1 MTDVPDAPATLS
13 RPTPQRQLT
22 RQPPPTPRPQGHDLR
37 LASPALGAWL
47 SALWALHLSPGGALA
62 LAVGAGCGAALL
74 WYVKRRGRGAPTGRA
89 VAVGVM
95 IGLLLGVLSGA
106 VATAAR
112 TAVRD
117 APPLSGLAEAGA
129 TVRVDLVITDDPR
142 QARGSRGQNWL
153 ASARLTRLYTGD
165 VQVAATNAEMSSPV
179 RLKCRVLVIGRHPHW
194 RGLLPGQ
201 RVSVTGR
208 LAPPR
213 GGDLRAAVILAA
225 TAPRLHGE
233 PPWVQRGAGVLRQ
246 GLQHAAAPLPDEE
259 GGLLP
264 GLAVGDVS
272 RMDPAVQEDFRAT
285 GMTHLTA
292 VSGSNVAIV
301 TCFVL
306 LLAAWCRAGPRT
318 SAFLSLMAL
327 VGFVILVR
335 PSPSVLRAAAMGALG
350 LLALAS
356 SRPRAAVPGLA
367 ATVFLLV
374 VVDPELASDPGFA
387 LSVLATSG
395 LLLIAPR
402 LRDALRRRRVPGGI
416 AEALAVP
423 VAAQVA
429 CAPVIAAMT
438 GTVSLSAVP
447 ANLLAAPAV
456 APATVLGAAAATISP
471 VSPGMAEG
479 LAWLGAWPARWLVLV
494 ARWGAGLPDST
505 VPWPAGVSGGLLL
518 AVTLGVLL
526 VVSLL
531 PAARRML
538 IVALVATLVGAIG
551 VRVLVA
557 GWPPPGWV
565 FVACDVGQGDAL
577 VLRAGP
583 DRAVLVDVGPDP
595 AAVDRCLRRLD
606 VSALPL
612 LVISHF
618 HADHIDGLAGAVRR
632 RTVEALVLPHF
643 REPQPGAD
651 TIARSAAHR
660 RLHAVAVGPGWRYQV
675 PGLRIDVLGPERT
688 ETGTRSD
695 PNNNSLVLL
704 VTVRGLTILL
714 PGDAEVERQQAMVTD
729 SQPIR
734 ADLLKVPHH
743 GSPYQDVGFLEA
755 VNATL
760 AIVSVG
766 ADNRYGH
773 PSEALLDRLRHNGT
787 RVFRTDISGDVA
799 VSSTADGIA
808 VTARGREPGQHP
820 P

>member
-1 MTDVPDAPATLS
+1 M
-13 RPTPQRQLT
+13 
-22 RQPPPTPRPQGHDLR
+22 
-37 LASPALGAWL
+37 
-47 SALWALHLSPGGALA
+47 
-62 LAVGAGCGAALL
+62 
-74 WYVKRRGRGAPTGRA
+74 
-89 VAVGVM
+89 M
-95 IGLLLGVLSGA
+95 IGLLLGALSGA

-117 APPLSGLAEAGA
+117 APPLSSLARDGT
-129 TVRVDLVITDDPR
+129 TVRVDLVIIDDPR

-153 ASARLTRLYTGD
+153 ASARLTRLHAGHVVST
-165 VQVAATNAEMSSPV
+165 ATSAEMPGPV
-179 RLKCRVLVIGRHPHW
+179 RLNSRVLVIGRHPRW

-201 RVSVTGR
+201 RISLTGR

-225 TAPRLHGE
+225 TAPRPHGE
-233 PPWVQRGAGVLRQ
+233 PPWAQRAAGVLRQ
-246 GLQHAAAPLPDEE
+246 GLQRAAEPLPDEE

-301 TCFVL
+301 IGFVL

-318 SAFLSLMAL
+318 SAFLSLTAL
-327 VGFVILVR
+327 IGFVILVR

-423 VAAQVA
+423 VAAQMA

-471 VSPGMAEG
+471 VSPGMAEV

-526 VVSLL
+526 LLVSLL
-531 PAARRML
+531 PAARRVL
-538 IVALVATLVGAIG
+538 IVALVAALVGVVG

-632 RTVEALVLPHF
+632 RAVEALVLPHF

-660 RLHAVAVGPGWRYQV
+660 QLHAVTVGPGWRYQV
-675 PGLRIDVLGPERT
+675 PGLQIEVLGPDRT

-729 SQPIR
+729 GQPIR

-743 GSPYQDVGFLEA
+743 GSPYQDASFLKAVEA
-755 VNATL
+755 SL

-766 ADNRYGH
+766 AGNRYGH
-773 PSEALLDRLRHNGT
+773 PSVALLDRLRHDGA

-799 VSSTADGIA
+799 VSRTVDGIV
-808 VTARGREPGQHP
+808 VTTRGREPGQHP

>member
-1 MTDVPDAPATLS
+1 MS
-13 RPTPQRQLT
+13 RPASQPT
-22 RQPPPTPRPQGHDLR
+22 RQPPLTARRQGHDLR
-37 LASPALGAWL
+37 LATPALGAWL
-47 SALWALHLSPGGALA
+47 SALWALHLPPGGALA
-62 LAVGAGCGAALL
+62 LAVGAGTGVALF
-74 WYVKRRGRGAPTGRA
+74 WYVRRRSVGSRAPRRRE

-112 TAVRD
+112 TTVRD
-117 APPLSGLAEAGA
+117 APPLSNLVEAGA
-129 TVRVDLVITDDPR
+129 TVRAKLVIIDDPR
-142 QARGSRGQNWL
+142 QALGSRGQNWL
-153 ASARLTRLYTGD
+153 ASARLTHLYADG
-165 VQVAATNAEMSSPV
+165 VESAATNAEMSSPV
-179 RLKCRVLVIGRHPHW
+179 RLNCRVVVIGRDPHW

-201 RVSVTGR
+201 RISLTGR

-233 PPWVQRGAGVLRQ
+233 PPWVQRAAGALRR
-246 GLQHAAAPLPDEE
+246 GLQRAAAPLPDEE

-292 VSGSNVAIV
+292 VSGSNVAII
-301 TCFVL
+301 TGFVL

-318 SAFLSLMAL
+318 SAFLSLTAL

-356 SRPRAAVPGLA
+356 SRPRTAVPGLA

-402 LRDALRRRRVPGGI
+402 LRDALRRRRVPGGV

-456 APATVLGAAAATISP
+456 APATVLGAAAATVSP
-471 VSPGMAEG
+471 VFPGMAEG

-505 VPWPAGVSGGLLL
+505 VPWPTGVSGGLLL
-518 AVTLGVLL
+518 AITLGVLL

-538 IVALVATLVGAIG
+538 IVALVATLVGVVG

-595 AAVDRCLRRLD
+595 AAVDRCLRRLG

-632 RTVEALVLPHF
+632 RTVGALVLPHF

-651 TIARSAAHR
+651 TITRSAAHR
-660 RLHAVAVGPGWRYQV
+660 RLHAVAVGPGWRHKATGIQ
-675 PGLRIDVLGPERT
+675 IDVLGPEGV

-755 VNATL
+755 VNASL
-760 AIVSVG
+760 SIVSVG

-773 PSEALLDRLRHNGT
+773 PSEALLDRLRHDGAK
-787 RVFRTDISGDVA
+787 VFRTDISGDVA
-799 VSSTADGIA
+799 VSSTTAGIV
-808 VTARGREPGQHP
+808 VTARGREPGQGP

>member
-1 MTDVPDAPATLS
+1 MVS
-13 RPTPQRQLT
+13 RSIPQQRLT
-22 RQPPPTPRPQGHDLR
+22 CQPPPAPQRQGHDLR
-37 LASPALGAWL
+37 LAGPALGAWL
-47 SALWALHLSPGGALA
+47 SALWALHLSSGGALA
-62 LAVGAGCGAALL
+62 LAAGAGSGAALL
-74 WYVKRRGRGAPTGRA
+74 WYVKRRRVGSGASPGRE
-89 VAVGVM
+89 VAAGVM

-117 APPLSGLAEAGA
+117 APPLNGLAQDGT
-129 TVRVDLVITDDPR
+129 TVRVDLVIIDDPR

-153 ASARLTRLYTGD
+153 ASARLTRLYAGRMP
-165 VQVAATNAEMSSPV
+165 AATDAELPSPV
-179 RLKCRVLVIGRHPHW
+179 RLNARVLVIGRHPHW

-201 RVSVTGR
+201 RISLTGR

-233 PPWVQRGAGVLRQ
+233 PPWAQRAAGALRQ
-246 GLQHAAAPLPDEE
+246 GLQQAAAPLPDEE

-301 TCFVL
+301 TGFVL

-318 SAFLSLMAL
+318 SAFLSLAAL

-471 VSPGMAEG
+471 LSPGMAEG

-531 PAARRML
+531 PATRRVL
-538 IVALVATLVGAIG
+538 IVALVAALVGVVG

-565 FVACDVGQGDAL
+565 FVVCDVGQGDAL

-606 VSALPL
+606 VATLPL

-643 REPQPGAD
+643 RDPQPGAD

-660 RLHAVAVGPGWRYQV
+660 RLHAVTVGPGWRYKV
-675 PGLRIDVLGPERT
+675 PGLQIDVLGPERT

-704 VTVRGLTILL
+704 VVVRGLTILL

-743 GSPYQDVGFLEA
+743 GSAYQDPGFLEA
-755 VNATL
+755 VNASL

-766 ADNRYGH
+766 AENRYGH
-773 PSEALLDRLRHNGT
+773 PSGALLDRLRHDGA

-799 VSSTADGIA
+799 VSRTADGTV

>member
-1 MTDVPDAPATLS
+1 
-13 RPTPQRQLT
+13 
-22 RQPPPTPRPQGHDLR
+22 
-37 LASPALGAWL
+37 
-47 SALWALHLSPGGALA
+47 
-62 LAVGAGCGAALL
+62 
-74 WYVKRRGRGAPTGRA
+74 
-89 VAVGVM
+89 M
-95 IGLLLGVLSGA
+95 IGLLLGALSGA
-106 VATAAR
+106 AATAAR

-117 APPLSGLAEAGA
+117 APPLSHLARDGA
-129 TVRVDLVITDDPR
+129 TVRVNLVITHDPR

-153 ASARLTRLYTGD
+153 VGARLTRLHPD
-165 VQVAATNAEMSSPV
+165 ATDPV
-179 RLKCRVLVIGRHPHW
+179 RLNARVLVIGRHPRW

-201 RVSVTGR
+201 RVLLTGR

-213 GGDLRAAVILAA
+213 AGDLRAAVILAA
-225 TAPRLHGE
+225 TAPLPRGG
-233 PPWVQRGAGVLRQ
+233 PPWAQRAAGVLRQ
-246 GLQHAAAPLPDEE
+246 GLQRAAAPLPDEE

-301 TCFVL
+301 TGFVL
-306 LLAAWCRAGPRT
+306 LLAAWCRAGPRA
-318 SAFLSLMAL
+318 SAFLALAAL

-335 PSPSVLRAAAMGALG
+335 PSPSVLRATAMGALG

-387 LSVLATSG
+387 LSVLATTG
-395 LLLIAPR
+395 LLLLAPR
-402 LRDALRRRRVPGGI
+402 LRDALRRRRVPGGV

-423 VAAQVA
+423 VAAQLA

-456 APATVLGAAAATISP
+456 APATVLGAGAAT
-471 VSPGMAEG
+471 VSPLSPRTAEA

-494 ARWGAGLPDST
+494 ARWGAGLSDST
-505 VPWPAGVSGGLLL
+505 VSWPTGVSGGLLL
-518 AVTLGVLL
+518 AVALGALLL
-526 VVSLL
+526 VGLL
-531 PAARRML
+531 PVARRL
-538 IVALVATLVGAIG
+538 VAVALIAALVGMMG
-551 VRVLVA
+551 VRTLVA

-577 VLRAGP
+577 VLRAGS
-583 DRAVLVDVGPDP
+583 DRAVLIDAGPDP

-606 VSALPL
+606 VVALPL

-632 RTVEALVLPHF
+632 RTIGAVLLSRF
-643 REPQPGAD
+643 REPEPGAD
-651 TIARSAAHR
+651 ALARTAAR
-660 RLHAVAVGPGWRYQV
+660 RHLRTVAVGPGWRYEAA
-675 PGLRIDVLGPERT
+675 GLQIQVLGPERV

-704 VTVRGLTILL
+704 VTLHGLTILL
-714 PGDAEVERQQAMVTD
+714 PGDAEVERQQALVTD
-729 SQPIR
+729 NQPIR
-734 ADLLKVPHH
+734 ADFLKVPHH
-743 GSPYQDVGFLEA
+743 GSAYQDAGFLEA
-755 VNATL
+755 VDPSL

-766 ADNRYGH
+766 VDNHYGH
-773 PSEALLDRLRHNGT
+773 PSGALLRRLSRDGA

-799 VSSTADGIA
+799 VSRTADGIV
-808 VTARGREPGQHP
+808 VTARGREPGSASAIGR
-820 P
+820 